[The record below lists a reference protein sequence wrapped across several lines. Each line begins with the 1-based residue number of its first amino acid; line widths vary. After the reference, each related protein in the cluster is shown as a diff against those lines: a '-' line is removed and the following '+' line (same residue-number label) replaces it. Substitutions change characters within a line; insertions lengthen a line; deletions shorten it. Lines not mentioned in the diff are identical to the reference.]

1 MEDNEKLGKHICV
14 SIKTSKFEAKT
25 KNMIL
30 EKYIKGAEDIFNYS
44 W

>member
-14 SIKTSKFEAKT
+14 SIKTHKFEAKT

-30 EKYIKGAEDIFNYS
+30 DKYIKSTEEIFNYA
-44 W
+44 